1 MRHAKKGKKFSR
13 HKDARKALVRI
24 LVKQLIQHGRILTT
38 VSKAKVIR
46 EFVEPMVT
54 RAKKGTLHDRR
65 MVAREINEPK
75 LIKKLF
81 DEIGPVFKERNGGYT
96 RIIKY
101 SFRKGDN
108 APTAYIE
115 FVDMEKIYK
124 KEETKEANKGEKI
137 KKEKPAKEAKAPK
150 PSKDAGKKEVK
161 KEDKKEVK
169 K

>member
-1 MRHAKKGKKFSR
+1 MRHNKKGKKFSR
-13 HKDARKALVRI
+13 PKDARKALIRI

-54 RAKKGTLHDRR
+54 RAKNGTVHDRR
-65 MVAREINEPK
+65 MVAREVNEPK

-115 FVDMEKIYK
+115 FVDREKMYK
-124 KEETKEANKGEKI
+124 KED
-137 KKEKPAKEAKAPK
+137 P
-150 PSKDAGKKEVK
+150 KEVK
-161 KEDKKEVK
+161 KGEKVKKEKQPKEPKAPKETK
-169 K
+169 KKEAKKEEKKESKK

>member
-13 HKDARKALVRI
+13 PKDARKALIRI

-38 VSKAKVIR
+38 VSKAKVMR

-54 RAKKGTLHDRR
+54 RAKSGTVHDRR
-65 MVAREINEPK
+65 MVAREVNEPG

-81 DEIGPVFKERNGGYT
+81 DDIGPAFKERKGGYT

-115 FVDMEKIYK
+115 FLDREKIYK
-124 KEETKEANKGEKI
+124 KEEPKEAKKGEKV
-137 KKEKPAKEAKAPK
+137 KKEKPAKEVK
-150 PSKDAGKKEVK
+150 PVKEVK
-161 KEDKKEVK
+161 KKEEKKEAK